1 MPITVGIA
9 KAKNELSTLLN
20 LAAFGGERIILQSR
34 GKPKAAIISLGD
46 LQKLEQLEKS
56 INTVQSQRL
65 FALTKAQR
73 LRERILERR
82 GNLLPDSSDQL
93 SKIRKERA
101 DELSE

>member
-9 KAKNELSTLLN
+9 KAKNELSMLLN

-56 INTVQSQRL
+56 SNTVQSQRL
-65 FALTKAQR
+65 FLAKAQR
-73 LRERILERR
+73 LREHILERR